1 MKNRTNFF
9 AVIVI
14 FLLVFSSCSKDE
26 TPEIQPEV
34 QTKTHQNL
42 LLKTTDSD
50 DGLIDTYT
58 YDSNNRVVNYKRNGS
73 INNPA
78 RNENFTYN
86 ADGTLHK
93 IVDADNGAPITEF
106 FYDAN
111 KKITTKVGRNGLDIL
126 KYTYIGNVITEDY
139 RFTTT
144 NEGWRQVYTYDGN
157 GNITEIKSYSNTSEA
172 NPEGTSSVVIYYTYD
187 DKNRATSSLPDAYL
201 FPSSVNNIKT
211 TQYSGGAIG
220 SSQYEYNAD
229 GYPIKRTDSFTRI
242 YEYKRL

>member
-26 TPEIQPEV
+26 TPETQPEV
-34 QTKTHQNL
+34 QPKTHQNL

-50 DGLIDTYT
+50 DGLTSIYS
-58 YDSNNRVVNYKRNGS
+58 YDSNNRLENYKRNGS
-73 INNPA
+73 TNNPA
-78 RNENFTYN
+78 ANQNFVYN
-86 ADGTLHK
+86 ADGTLQK
-93 IVDADNGAPITEF
+93 VVQAADGNLDLEF

-111 KKITTKVGRNGLDIL
+111 KKIIKKIGRNGIDIF
-126 KYTYIGNVITEDY
+126 KYTYSGNAITEDY

-157 GNITEIKSYSNTSEA
+157 GNITEMKSYSNTSEA
-172 NPEGTSSVVIYYTYD
+172 NPEGTSSVVINYTYD